1 MTSKT
6 RLFDLSPNFRV
17 TQFFFAQSLSVGL
30 ANSFAGIW
38 FGNLGLTP
46 GQIGV
51 INAAPVALLLLT
63 TLFVGRLADRA
74 ADWRQVI
81 IIGAVASAVFP
92 LGLFWAQ
99 GFMPILLFWTAAVV
113 AQWAIVPVAD
123 AAALRMARRTGGDFG
138 KFRAWGTIGYLLVI
152 FLAGYLID
160 AISIE
165 IFLPLFLG
173 LCLIRA
179 AAAFG
184 LPRLRA
190 GQDAEHTPETM
201 TNLRQTLQ
209 PWFLLPLLGWALIYS
224 THLVLNAFQGL
235 LWSQQ
240 GLPTNVI
247 GNLIGLGA
255 LAETAMF
262 FGFRHIAKRVSALHM
277 ILAAALLSVI
287 RWIAMSMEPGV
298 EVLVLLQLLHSVT
311 YALGFLACTN
321 FIADGTSE
329 DMAAQA
335 QSLLVVLEQGLA
347 IIVLLAFGW
356 LAGLW
361 GAAAYLA
368 SAGVAGLGGV
378 FVLISMRLKG
388 PRAVAPASSADD

>member
-1 MTSKT
+1 MKHQ
-6 RLFDLSPNFRV
+6 RPFWGMSPNLRV

-38 FGNLGLTP
+38 FGDLGLTP

-51 INAAPVALLLLT
+51 INAAPVLLLLLT

-74 ADWRQVI
+74 SDWRQVI

-92 LGLFWAQ
+92 IGLFWAQ
-99 GFMPILLFWTAAVV
+99 GFVPILLFWTLAIV

-123 AAALRMARRTGGDFG
+123 AAALRMGRRTGDDFG

-152 FLAGYLID
+152 FLAGYLLD
-160 AISIE
+160 AASIG
-165 IFLPLFLG
+165 IFLPLFVG

-179 AAAFG
+179 FAAFG
-184 LPRLRA
+184 LPKMRDE
-190 GQDAEHTPETM
+190 QDAAPPPETM
-201 TNLRQTLQ
+201 TSLKQTVQ
-209 PWFLLPLLGWALIYS
+209 PWFMLPLLGWALIYS

-262 FGFRHIAKRVSALHM
+262 FGFWHLAKRVSALNM
-277 ILAAALLSVI
+277 ILLAAVISVI
-287 RWIAMSMEPGV
+287 RWIAMSMGPGV
-298 EVLVLLQLLHSVT
+298 EVLVVLQLLHSVT

-321 FIADGTSE
+321 FIADSTSE
-329 DMAAQA
+329 GMAAQA
-335 QSLLVVLEQGLA
+335 QSLLVVLEQALA
-347 IIVLLAFGW
+347 VFVLLSFGW

-361 GAAAYLA
+361 GNGAYLA
-368 SAGVAGLGGV
+368 SAAIAGLGGILV
-378 FVLISMRLKG
+378 IFSMRLHG
-388 PRAVAPASSADD
+388 RRDS

>member
-1 MTSKT
+1 MKNQGP
-6 RLFDLSPNFRV
+6 FGGMSPNLRV

-38 FGNLGLTP
+38 FGDQGLTP

-51 INAAPVALLLLT
+51 INAAPVVLLLLT

-81 IIGAVASAVFP
+81 IIGAAASAVFP
-92 LGLFWAQ
+92 IGLFWAQ
-99 GFMPILLFWTAAVV
+99 EFVPILLFWTLAVV

-123 AAALRMARRTGGDFG
+123 AAALRMARRSGGDFG

-160 AISIE
+160 AASIE
-165 IFLPLFLG
+165 IFLPLFVG

-184 LPRLRA
+184 LPKMRDEP
-190 GQDAEHTPETM
+190 DAEQPRETM
-201 TNLRQTLQ
+201 TNLKQTLQ

-262 FGFRHIAKRVSALHM
+262 FGFRHLAKRISALHM
-277 ILAAALLSVI
+277 ILLAALMSVI
-287 RWIAMSMEPGV
+287 RWSAMSMGPGV
-298 EVLVLLQLLHSVT
+298 EVLVVLQLLHSVT

-321 FIADGTSE
+321 FIADSTSE
-329 DMAAQA
+329 DMAAQG

-347 IIVLLAFGW
+347 IFVLLGFGW
-356 LAGLW
+356 LAGFW
-361 GAAAYLA
+361 GAGAYLA
-368 SAGVAGLGGV
+368 SAGIAGLGGI
-378 FVLISMRLKG
+378 FILLAMRLKSPTPG
-388 PRAVAPASSADD
+388 